1 MKKTFPLQQ
10 PGRDDARVR
19 DKIRHEVNKYL
30 RRARQR
36 PAMEGFRGWAFTCKV
51 GPSETRAEPR
61 PLAEVASTIDAVAA
75 AGATHVY
82 IELVPVPARRVP
94 VGDESRESPGH

>member
-10 PGRDDARVR
+10 AGRDDARVR

-36 PAMEGFRGWAFTCKV
+36 PPQEGFRGWDFACKM
-51 GPSETRAEPR
+51 GPSESEAR
-61 PLAEVASTIDAVAA
+61 PCALTEVAAGIDTIAQG
-75 AGATHVY
+75 GATHVY
-82 IELVPVPARRVP
+82 LELIPVPARPVP
-94 VGDESRESPGH
+94 AGDVG